1 MTPWK
6 RKEERKTEEQDEKKK
21 KGKTKIVEKAMLD
34 IRDLGLPWHYMTMQ
48 CSSNV
53 EAAFLTDYTNVAKS
67 HWTANLK
74 PNCQKIL
81 AELVGM
87 HLIGFN
93 WMPELAPIC
102 HIKELTFAPLPPLP
116 CKIALFCKNAP
127 TMCIKCWSHF
137 TFSCFSPLIVGHP
150 SHYSQ
155 TSKALPSSSQDCGCG
170 VNKTGNSVLFN
181 GRLQSWQS
189 PIINLPLL

>member
-6 RKEERKTEEQDEKKK
+6 RKEERKTEEQYEKKK

-34 IRDLGLPWHYMTMQ
+34 IRDLGLPWHDMTMQ

-102 HIKELTFAPLPPLP
+102 HIKELTFAPLP

-137 TFSCFSPLIVGHP
+137 TFSCFSP
-150 SHYSQ
+150 
-155 TSKALPSSSQDCGCG
+155 
-170 VNKTGNSVLFN
+170 
-181 GRLQSWQS
+181 
-189 PIINLPLL
+189 PLLLVIQATTVKLPKPFHYLLRIVVVVSTRRETQFYLMEDFKVDNHL